1 MDRFEAWFDGQD
13 ALPPA
18 AALRR
23 PAINVPSPGRGLVRL
38 GTILGAL
45 LLATTLLGGAHRI
58 GMIST
63 TEAIGGVEAEPG
75 TGVDA
80 EGGATPGATP
90 DISVPPQAPVNG
102 LLPIDQCKISTSN
115 PEIYLS
121 SGFPMSR
128 YRDVESS
135 GVIKVAVIYTQFPD
149 AKPSEALTALH
160 ERIES
165 HVSGIYKEMSFG
177 KLQIDLVPS
186 SEWIMMDKAS
196 TQYNLLQSEAEY
208 PSVVKFVE
216 EAVSKADSGIDFT
229 GIDAVAV
236 FSTELAD
243 GIAGDFQWTLQDRI
257 PTDEGLGVF
266 STVITGGEW
275 WRVDSD
281 PMAMAHELGHVLGLQ
296 DLYYGDSDDT
306 FEDAHRFV
314 GDFDLMGTGVSA
326 SPAPGIFGWN
336 RWRMGWIDDTQ
347 VLCVAPTEG
356 TEVNISALHAGSGVI
371 LIVIPLGPT
380 RVVVVESRRAI
391 GWDQNLIEPGALVYL
406 VDANIETTEGP
417 IQILADSF
425 GDGFDSAPLSA
436 GEYVDALSYTITSLE
451 TAGWGDRVFIT
462 P

>member
-13 ALPPA
+13 AMPNE

-23 PAINVPSPGRGLVRL
+23 PSIKAPTLGPGLIR
-38 GTILGAL
+38 TGAL
-45 LLATTLLGGAHRI
+45 LGVLLIATSLIGGAHRI

-63 TEAIGGVEAEPG
+63 NETIGGVEPEPG
-75 TGVDA
+75 TSIDA
-80 EGGATPGATP
+80 GGEAVPSETPAV
-90 DISVPPQAPVNG
+90 SAPPQASVNG
-102 LLPIDQCKISTSN
+102 LLPVEECKITTSN
-115 PEIYLS
+115 PDIYLS

-135 GVIKVAVIYTQFPD
+135 GVIKIAVIYAQFPD
-149 AKPSEALTALH
+149 AKPSAALTELH

-177 KLQIDLVPS
+177 RLQIDLVPS
-186 SEWIMMDKAS
+186 SDWIMMDKAS
-196 TQYNLLQSEAEY
+196 TQYNLLQNEAEY

-216 EAVSKADSGIDFT
+216 EAVRKADSGIDFT

-281 PMAMAHELGHVLGLQ
+281 PMALAHELGHVLGLQ
-296 DLYYGDSDDT
+296 DLYYGESDDT
-306 FEDAHRFV
+306 FEDGHRFV
-314 GDFDLMGTGVSA
+314 GDFDLMGTGVSD

-336 RWRMGWIDDTQ
+336 RWRMGWIDDAQ
-347 VLCVAPTEG
+347 VLCMAPTEG
-356 TEVNISALHAGSGVI
+356 TEVVLGALNTGSGVI
-371 LIVIPLGPT
+371 LVVIPLGPT
-380 RVVVVESRRAI
+380 RAVVIESRRAI
-391 GWDQNLIEPGALVYL
+391 GWDKKLVESGALVYL
-406 VDANIETTEGP
+406 VDANVETTEGP
-417 IQILADSF
+417 IQIFADAF
-425 GDGFDSAPLSA
+425 GDGFDRAPLSA
-436 GEYVDALSYTITSLE
+436 GEYIDALSYTITSLE
-451 TAGWGDRVFIT
+451 MAAWGDRIYIT